1 MYMYMLFTSCRVHG
15 IHQYM
20 YNIIHVYRVI
30 IVYNV
35 FCINV
40 HVHVHVRVHTHAHT
54 HTHTHTGKEV
64 AEYCSR
70 RIPEMLKSNLSYK
83 SGDLPT
89 ALKTLFMHCDRKLLE
104 KDVIR
109 EMKQYME
116 GAGEDDEA
124 ESDSRS
130 VASSD
135 RI

>member
-1 MYMYMLFTSCRVHG
+1 MYMRTRTHA
-15 IHQYM
+15 HA
-20 YNIIHVYRVI
+20 
-30 IVYNV
+30 
-35 FCINV
+35 
-40 HVHVHVRVHTHAHT
+40 HAHT
-54 HTHTHTGKEV
+54 HTTHTTHTHTGKEV

-70 RIPEMLKSNLSYK
+70 RMPEMLQSNSSYK
-83 SGDLPT
+83 SDDLPT

-130 VASSD
+130 AA
-135 RI
+135 